1 MHAHFTY
8 RSQTQR
14 TIHTTPFL
22 WLICATGWLSYTGE
36 ETDERVG
43 ILVLLTFEWLFQV
56 NGLLNALVRLRAGRL
71 GPIDL
76 STLIEIERDP
86 LTAPLCRMISRPSRS
101 GARS

>member
-1 MHAHFTY
+1 VHAHFTY

-22 WLICATGWLSYTGE
+22 WLICATGW
-36 ETDERVG
+36 
-43 ILVLLTFEWLFQV
+43 LLTFEWLFQV